1 MHLIYF
7 DESGNTGNNLS
18 DDNQP
23 IFVLCALAI
32 PADRWQV
39 IEHDLTEA
47 RRVIYP
53 DPLPDSFEVHG
64 AEILSPGKECFF
76 RGKPLEDRIA
86 LYRSWMDVAKK
97 HSLSVFS
104 RAIVKKRYAK
114 WLHETFG
121 AGVSINPHVAAFA
134 LLSQVVN
141 QYLADMPPPS
151 LGILISDENKEV
163 VRDIEKSIRALRFDG
178 GILRLGNIIEKGFFI
193 ESHQSLLLQL
203 CDLCAYSIR
212 KNEEAKIGRALSG
225 PMQTIAGLA
234 DPLIHR
240 GNEAMPDILAWLQG
254 QYRTEIGAARGRA
267 TGTKKGPNRTSR

>member
-18 DDNQP
+18 DDSQP
-23 IFVLCALAI
+23 IFLLCALAV

-39 IEHDLTEA
+39 IESDLTEA
-47 RRVIYP
+47 RRAIYP
-53 DPLPDSFEVHG
+53 DPIPDHFEMHG
-64 AEILSPGKECFF
+64 AEIISPGKECFF

-86 LYRSWMDVAKK
+86 LYQAWIDVAKK
-97 HSLSVFS
+97 HSLKVFS
-104 RAIVKKRYAK
+104 RAIVKKRYAR
-114 WLHETFG
+114 WLHDAFG

-141 QYLADMPPPS
+141 QHLAGLNPHS

-163 VRDIEKSIRALRFDG
+163 VKDIEKSIRALRFDDG
-178 GILRLGNIIEKGFFI
+178 ALRLGNIIEKGFFI
-193 ESHQSLLLQL
+193 ESHKSLLLQL
-203 CDLCAYSIR
+203 CDLCTYSIR
-212 KNEEAKIGRALSG
+212 KNEEAKLGRPMSS
-225 PMQTIAGLA
+225 PMQTIAALA

-254 QYRTEIGAARGRA
+254 QYQNGAARGNA
-267 TGTKKGPNRTSR
+267 TGTKKGSNRTSR